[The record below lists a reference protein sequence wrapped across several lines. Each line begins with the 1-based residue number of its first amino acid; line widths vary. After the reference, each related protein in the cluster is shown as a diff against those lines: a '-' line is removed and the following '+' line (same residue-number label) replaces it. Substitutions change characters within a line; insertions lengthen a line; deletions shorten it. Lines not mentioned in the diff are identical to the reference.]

1 MLDTLRL
8 ASYRPSGQG
17 EVGYEAAKGDGYRPD
32 CYLYHR
38 HSHPPFFIRRSVC
51 EPNVLLIILLP

>member
-17 EVGYEAAKGDGYRPD
+17 EVGYEAAKGDG
-32 CYLYHR
+32 YLYHR